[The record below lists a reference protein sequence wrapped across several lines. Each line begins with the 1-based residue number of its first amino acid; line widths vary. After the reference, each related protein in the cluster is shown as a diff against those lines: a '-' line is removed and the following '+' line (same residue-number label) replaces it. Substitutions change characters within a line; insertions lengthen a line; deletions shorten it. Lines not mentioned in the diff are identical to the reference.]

1 MRFSIIQPILTTA
14 AVVCSLSAVIQP
26 VSVSAEDSGLLLSE
40 CYVYDE
46 AGVLTSEESVKLD
59 ELVYETAVD
68 LQMNICVRLGA
79 NKLSSESD
87 AREYAVADYLDR
99 FGDDRN
105 TDGIALYL
113 DLYGSYIDDTNY
125 APHDF
130 IATHGIAQLYFTNG
144 GDDRVSEIFSE
155 MNPHMK
161 RGEEDPYTAVQI
173 FCQELKSYYEKGIP
187 KHYYVYDNEY
197 DQYLYLDD
205 ATNQVVWSD
214 SKPAYAARKQTLI
227 AFGISFLVGLVV
239 ALVAMGI
246 IHSHYRFKS
255 KPSARIYIPSGK
267 VQYGARQ
274 DQFLT
279 RHVSRVKAESEHS
292 SSGGHS
298 SSGSSSGGFG
308 GGGNSR

>member
-113 DLYGSYIDDTNY
+113 DLYGS
-125 APHDF
+125 
-130 IATHGIAQLYFTNG
+130 
-144 GDDRVSEIFSE
+144 
-155 MNPHMK
+155 
-161 RGEEDPYTAVQI
+161 
-173 FCQELKSYYEKGIP
+173 
-187 KHYYVYDNEY
+187 
-197 DQYLYLDD
+197 
-205 ATNQVVWSD
+205 
-214 SKPAYAARKQTLI
+214 
-227 AFGISFLVGLVV
+227 
-239 ALVAMGI
+239 
-246 IHSHYRFKS
+246 
-255 KPSARIYIPSGK
+255 
-267 VQYGARQ
+267 
-274 DQFLT
+274 
-279 RHVSRVKAESEHS
+279 
-292 SSGGHS
+292 
-298 SSGSSSGGFG
+298 
-308 GGGNSR
+308 